1 MATQDIRTAG
11 IGAAIIGCGYIA
23 DSYAQCASLHAGAV
37 RLVCAHDRDPA
48 RAAAFARVWG
58 VPAATD
64 LDAVLS
70 DPQVRIVINLTNPES
85 HETISAAALAA
96 GKDVYSE
103 KPLAMT
109 GAAAERLAA
118 AARAAGRRLAGAPCN
133 LLGESAQTLWRAV
146 REGVAGDIRLIY
158 AEMDDGMIHR
168 TAWRDWRNRSGAP
181 WPAPGEFEVGCT
193 FEHAGYTL
201 GVLIAIFG
209 PVRRV
214 TAFSHVCIPDKLVV
228 PPLAHAAPDFSV
240 GCLEF
245 DGGIVARVTNSV
257 VAPYDHRLRLIG
269 ERGVLSIDEPWSYHA
284 PTRFTP
290 TATDRLSRL
299 MERRL
304 GWRRATTLPAA
315 RRPPLPKRRGWPAMD
330 FMRGVREL
338 ADAIVEDR
346 PCRLSPELA
355 VHITEVTEAL
365 QHPDRFARPHA
376 VRSSVAAIAPAPWAA

>member
-1 MATQDIRTAG
+1 MATGTNEAAG
-11 IGAAIIGCGYIA
+11 VGVAIVGCGYIA
-23 DSYAQCASLHAGAV
+23 DSYAQCAPLHAGAI
-37 RLVCAHDRDPA
+37 RLVSAHDRDPA
-48 RAAAFARVWG
+48 RTAAFARVWG
-58 VPAATD
+58 VPAVEFEAI
-64 LDAVLS
+64 LR
-70 DPQVRIVINLTNPES
+70 DPQVRIVLNLTNPES
-85 HETISAAALAA
+85 HEAVSAAALAA

-109 GAAAERLAA
+109 GAAALRLAET
-118 AARAAGRRLAGAPCN
+118 ARSAGRRLAGAPCN
-133 LLGESAQTLWRAV
+133 LLGEPAQTLWRAV
-146 REGVAGDIRLIY
+146 RAGVAGDIRLIY

-181 WPAPGEFEVGCT
+181 WPARGEFEVGCT
-193 FEHAGYTL
+193 FEHAGYTVS
-201 GVLIAIFG
+201 VLVAIFG

-214 TAFSHVCIPDKLVV
+214 TAFSHVCIPDKLTDQ
-228 PPLAHAAPDFSV
+228 PPVHSAPDFSV

-245 DGGIVARVTNSV
+245 DGGVVARVTNSV
-257 VAPYDHRLRLIG
+257 VAPYDHRLRLVG
-269 ERGVLSIDEPWSYHA
+269 EAGVLSIDEPWSYHA

-304 GWRRATTLPAA
+304 GWRRAKALPAA
-315 RRPPLPKRRGWPAMD
+315 RTPPFPNRRGHPGMD

-338 ADAIVEDR
+338 ADSIIEER

-365 QHPDRFARPHA
+365 QHPDRFARPHV
-376 VRSSVAAIAPAPWAA
+376 VRSTVPPIAPMPWAA